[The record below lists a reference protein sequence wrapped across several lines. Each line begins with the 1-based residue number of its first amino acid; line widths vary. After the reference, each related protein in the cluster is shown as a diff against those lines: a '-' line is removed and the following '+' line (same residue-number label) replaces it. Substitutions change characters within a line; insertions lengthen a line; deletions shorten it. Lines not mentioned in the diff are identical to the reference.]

1 MKRSVL
7 LGVALLLL
15 AGTAFATTTTLKW
28 TAGWD
33 NFGEP
38 LNYKKSKVSYSV
50 NAAKSTLA
58 VTFSLQGTN
67 PNKLYQVGI
76 NFFCTTFPVTFGN
89 FPVAGGGGTCQSIT
103 RQGVTKG
110 IAALELGVVTTDV
123 HGNGSFRVTIGPI
136 ASGTYDL
143 EFQTRDG
150 VGCNLKGGGSD
161 CADDFQSPGLTFG
174 DAVAITI
181 P

>member
-1 MKRSVL
+1 MKRTFL
-7 LGVALLLL
+7 PMAALLLF
-15 AGTAFATTTTLKW
+15 ASVAFATTTTLKW

-38 LNYKKSKVSYSV
+38 LNCKKSKVSYSV

-58 VTFSLQGTN
+58 VTFSLQGAN
-67 PNKLYQVGI
+67 PSKLYQVGI

-110 IAALELGVVTTDV
+110 VAAVELGVVTTDER
-123 HGNGSFRVTIGPI
+123 GNGSFKVTIGPI

-143 EFQTRDG
+143 EFRR
-150 VGCNLKGGGSD
+150 
-161 CADDFQSPGLTFG
+161 AM
-174 DAVAITI
+174 AWAAI
-181 P
+181 